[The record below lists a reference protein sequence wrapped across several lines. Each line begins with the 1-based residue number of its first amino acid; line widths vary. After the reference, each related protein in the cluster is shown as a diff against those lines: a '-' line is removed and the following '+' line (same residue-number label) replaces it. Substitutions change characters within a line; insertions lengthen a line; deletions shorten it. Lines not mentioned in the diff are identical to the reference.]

1 MAKAKK
7 GQWSCY
13 LGAIEVLIEMG
24 KIRIRCKTKLV
35 LCICSVCSFSLDDYR
50 TFCDYF
56 IRAAMHRHLCI
67 SPSMPWPGGS
77 YNFHFQRSAAVLQS
91 SHTHGFFDIYRT
103 TKRVSM
109 VTFSSF
115 SSCFFFWCCFR
126 FPFANRFANIYLM
139 HFDFVPLLLLLFLS
153 LALSL
158 PLFNIA
164 CNFNREKQKLMEYNV

>member
-1 MAKAKK
+1 M
-7 GQWSCY
+7 
-13 LGAIEVLIEMG
+13 LIEMG

-77 YNFHFQRSAAVLQS
+77 YNFHFQRSAGVLQS

-115 SSCFFFWCCFR
+115 SFDVVFVFPLQIDLQIFILCTSILFHYCCYCFS
-126 FPFANRFANIYLM
+126 
-139 HFDFVPLLLLLFLS
+139 LS
-153 LALSL
+153 LYLYLYSTL
-158 PLFNIA
+158 RVILTERSRN
-164 CNFNREKQKLMEYNV
+164 